1 MKSND
6 ERRPRL
12 LASILRH
19 LRGQFLGAIALFVAL
34 GGTSYAALELPAGS
48 VGNRQIKNHV
58 ITPIKFDKST
68 IAGYVRDYAQ
78 ISPQGVIVAARPQA
92 TLVGWRSTG
101 PNLGGIIQWD
111 QPIPSSCFALATTEA
126 VPNANYVS
134 AQVASGGAKADG
146 QVSIELASQASTQDV
161 ATAPVNVAVLCP
173 EP

>member
-68 IAGYVRDYAQ
+68 IAGYVRAYAQ
-78 ISPQGVIVAARPQA
+78 ISADGQITESRPSA
-92 TLVGWRSTG
+92 SVVVWRTG
-101 PNLGGIIQWD
+101 SFQPGGLIQWS
-111 QPIPSSCFALATTEA
+111 QAIPAACFALATTSNLGA
-126 VPNANYVS
+126 VGYAS
-134 AQVASGGAKADG
+134 AQLASGGKHDAQTYVVLSAPG
-146 QVSIELASQASTQDV
+146 QAVSV
-161 ATAPVNVAVLCP
+161 AIVCP